1 LLIFIPL
8 CFLSPQNFEIK
19 TLRVYPSG
27 DETSLPVITSEESIT
42 IEFDLQADFIPDMNI
57 VFRFCD
63 KSWNPYNNLFLA
75 NPGQNIEYN
84 IDFDLLPFTVEGAR
98 YHFRSRFPNDNN
110 YVSFPFS
117 GKWRFY
123 ITDSQDTSRV
133 YASGKFYVITP
144 EVSIDAALK
153 KELLEEKIYNPL
165 ELGRI
170 FNITTEINLPPEL
183 FPNFVDQ
190 LEIVENKKIY
200 SPVIID
206 RTFNTNIRQFYWNGD
221 RKFSFIARDIYPGNE
236 YRQVDTRNF
245 NVYNSRDVKAQFDG
259 IEYSRFYKDMT
270 RRDLNGGSLLVP
282 YKNEF
287 AEYLNVTFSFRPP
300 EEIYSSIFLVGTFN
314 DWQLLPE
321 YELQNKSGLY
331 TITIPLKRGIFDY
344 QYVTADLMNN
354 SITNENWIYLE
365 GNYWETTNVYH
376 IFLFYTDPN
385 YGGYDKI
392 IGYQKLI
399 SR

>member
-1 LLIFIPL
+1 
-8 CFLSPQNFEIK
+8 
-19 TLRVYPSG
+19 
-27 DETSLPVITSEESIT
+27 
-42 IEFDLQADFIPDMNI
+42 
-57 VFRFCD
+57 
-63 KSWNPYNNLFLA
+63 
-75 NPGQNIEYN
+75 
-84 IDFDLLPFTVEGAR
+84 
-98 YHFRSRFPNDNN
+98 
-110 YVSFPFS
+110 
-117 GKWRFY
+117 
-123 ITDSQDTSRV
+123 
-133 YASGKFYVITP
+133 
-144 EVSIDAALK
+144 
-153 KELLEEKIYNPL
+153 
-165 ELGRI
+165 
-170 FNITTEINLPPEL
+170 
-183 FPNFVDQ
+183 
-190 LEIVENKKIY
+190 
-200 SPVIID
+200 
-206 RTFNTNIRQFYWNGD
+206 
-221 RKFSFIARDIYPGNE
+221 
-236 YRQVDTRNF
+236 
-245 NVYNSRDVKAQFDG
+245 
-259 IEYSRFYKDMT
+259 MT